1 MSVRQT
7 SSFPLLEGA
16 SHRRD
21 AIGNGS
27 HKRKNY
33 IFPPSFL

>member
-1 MSVRQT
+1 MSVGQT
-7 SSFPLLEGA
+7 FSFPLMEGT